1 MELARFKLLIRERFR
16 CVFFSEG
23 GVNVSWNWV
32 PCTFMFIWDLR
43 FCFKRWYFIQVGWSA
58 LRTKTLSVFVLSARF
73 VQFWKTCV
81 VSMSKSDAIMGKVT
95 FFHMF
100 PLFWIRHGCV
110 VGTQKKIVPFLFPSF
125 WGGRTPTTSVRLRFD
140 SVIPKCQHRIL
151 LKDFFLKTN
160 SEFKT

>member
-81 VSMSKSDAIMGKVT
+81 VSMSKSDAIMGNVS
-95 FFHMF
+95 FFPYVSINYSGYAMALLLGH
-100 PLFWIRHGCV
+100 R
-110 VGTQKKIVPFLFPSF
+110 KKSCHFYSHPF
-125 WGGRTPTTSVRLRFD
+125 WGGRTPTTSVCLRLD
-140 SVIPKCQHRIL
+140 SVIPKCQHR
-151 LKDFFLKTN
+151 FFW
-160 SEFKT
+160 

>member
-58 LRTKTLSVFVLSARF
+58 LRTKTLSVFCSKCTFCSILEDICSF
-73 VQFWKTCV
+73 YVQVRCNNG
-81 VSMSKSDAIMGKVT
+81 KSDIFSYVSINYSGYAMALLLG
-95 FFHMF
+95 H
-100 PLFWIRHGCV
+100 R
-110 VGTQKKIVPFLFPSF
+110 KKIVPFLFPSI
-125 WGGRTPTTSVRLRFD
+125 LRWKNSNNLCPFKNWFRD
-140 SVIPKCQHRIL
+140 SKMSTLIFLIRNFPK
-151 LKDFFLKTN
+151 K
-160 SEFKT
+160 